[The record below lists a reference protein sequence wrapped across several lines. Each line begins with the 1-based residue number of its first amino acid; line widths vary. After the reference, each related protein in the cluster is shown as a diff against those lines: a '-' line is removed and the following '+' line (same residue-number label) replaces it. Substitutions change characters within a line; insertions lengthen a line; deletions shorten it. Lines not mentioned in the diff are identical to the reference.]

1 MVSKLDLTLNVD
13 CCLIF
18 FVVPVR
24 LVTKRMRKTCMQT
37 NKTEQIKDTP
47 MMMIGIKSKPP
58 PFELV
63 SLIVVVGYM
72 DNYKIGFRYNY
83 NERFNMFENNDHVKT
98 KLEHITFKPD

>member
-1 MVSKLDLTLNVD
+1 
-13 CCLIF
+13 
-18 FVVPVR
+18 
-24 LVTKRMRKTCMQT
+24 MQT

-72 DNYKIGFRYNY
+72 DNYKIGFRYA
-83 NERFNMFENNDHVKT
+83 
-98 KLEHITFKPD
+98 